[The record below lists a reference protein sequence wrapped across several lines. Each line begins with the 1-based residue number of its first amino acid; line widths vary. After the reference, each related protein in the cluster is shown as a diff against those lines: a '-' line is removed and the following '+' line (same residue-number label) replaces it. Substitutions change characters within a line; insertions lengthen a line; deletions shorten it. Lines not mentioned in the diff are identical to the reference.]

1 MPHTDH
7 HKTRLQRAARSTVTA
22 ITVALG
28 AIAAVPALAQT
39 ATYAPFQGPVR
50 AFPNHAFRGTL
61 VVTSLADATIDGNKL
76 LLAPAFKLYNP
87 QNMAVRPNTMLDQK
101 LTVNYVI
108 ENSTGMLIT
117 AWILTQG
124 EAEQPRKG
132 SDTVERNYRTE
143 YDVIRK

>member
-1 MPHTDH
+1 MPHTH
-7 HKTRLQRAARSTVTA
+7 YHTTRLQRAARSTVTA

-108 ENSTGMLIT
+108 EKSSGRVHA
-117 AWILTQG
+117 AWILNSD
-124 EAEQPRKG
+124 EAALKRDRADNGFWSGLFK
-132 SDTVERNYRTE
+132 
-143 YDVIRK
+143 

>member
-1 MPHTDH
+1 MPHTH
-7 HKTRLQRAARSTVTA
+7 YHTTRLQRAARSTVTA

-87 QNMAVRPNTMLDQK
+87 QNATIRPGTVQGQELN
-101 LTVNYVI
+101 VNYVV
-108 ENSTGMLIT
+108 EKASGRLHA
-117 AWILTQG
+117 AWILNG
-124 EAEQPRKG
+124 AEAQLKRDRADNGFWSSLFK
-132 SDTVERNYRTE
+132 
-143 YDVIRK
+143 

>member
-1 MPHTDH
+1 MPHTH
-7 HKTRLQRAARSTVTA
+7 YHTTRLQRAARSTVTA

-108 ENSTGMLIT
+108 EKSTGRVHA
-117 AWILTQG
+117 AWILNSQ
-124 EAEQPRKG
+124 EVAIKRASADKG
-132 SDTVERNYRTE
+132 FWASLFN
-143 YDVIRK
+143 